1 MRRDAIMRLGRWL
14 ARTRRCADGL
24 SRQLCLAPQDDGL
37 AHAEVHLD
45 HGRLRLVKSVWQPG
59 AEDAAWMRIAQ
70 DDCPTTLILPF
81 ADYRLQ
87 VVDPPAVPPEEV
99 RQAVRW
105 IVASRHTDEPIETL
119 TLDFIRL
126 DPQRG
131 AAAELLVV
139 TARSDTLRQ
148 YVERAHRAG
157 VSLTAIDIAELAQRN
172 IAARLSD
179 PEGYFALL
187 ALTPWGGLL
196 TVTHDGE
203 LCFYRHIEFD
213 WKALTGRDPLRCEGQ
228 LTRLALELQ
237 RSLDYL
243 ERHHN
248 RWLIER
254 VHMADTLD
262 AALLERIGHSLN
274 VPLTVVPTTRIVD
287 SAEPLRG
294 EALARMWFAL
304 GGALRSSPA

>member
-1 MRRDAIMRLGRWL
+1 MKRDVILRLGRWL
-14 ARTRRCADGL
+14 PWTRRHASGAGRWL
-24 SRQLCLAPQDDGL
+24 GLAPQDDGL
-37 AHAEVHLD
+37 AHAEVRLD
-45 HGRLRLVKSVWQPG
+45 HGRLRLVHSGWRPEAG
-59 AEDAAWMRIAQ
+59 DAAWMGIAQ
-70 DDCPTTLILPF
+70 DTAATLVLPF

-87 VVDPPAVPPEEV
+87 VVDPPAVPAEEV

-105 IVASRHTDEPIETL
+105 IVASRQPEEPIEAL
-119 TLDFIRL
+119 ALDFIRL

-131 AAAELLVV
+131 AAAELLVA
-139 TARSDTLRQ
+139 TAHSGTLRRH
-148 YVERAHRAG
+148 VERAHRAG
-157 VSLTAIDIAELAQRN
+157 LTLTAIDIAELAQRN

-179 PEGYFALL
+179 AEGYLALL

-196 TVTHDGE
+196 TVTHGGE

-213 WKALTGRDPLRCEGQ
+213 WKALTGHDPLRCEGQ
-228 LTRLALELQ
+228 MTRLTLELQ

-248 RWLIER
+248 GWLIDK
-254 VHMADTLD
+254 VHIADTLD
-262 AALLERIGHSLN
+262 SALLERIGRGLN
-274 VPLTVVPTTRIVD
+274 VPLTLVPTTRIVD

-294 EALARMWFAL
+294 ETLARMWFAL